1 MGIHYQKVKAEKFVP
16 FSDLQFIFVD
26 GSHVWWPETAQV
38 RLHDISA
45 MLGRIRSGVDGG
57 HSDQVEA
64 YFDFVGLLEPCCGH
78 FLLFLLLSVCCKA
91 RTSPPSLSLMYG
103 YIFKLGMLACKLIF
117 AQYKYES
124 SLSGDCR
131 ETDPNMKKVLQH
143 RISLLKEEIDLRV
156 TVARESL
163 KRTETAIEMSK
174 KTSARFQ
181 NEAAKCRIC
190 VETCE
195 EVRERAEAE
204 LVEERRLTKLW
215 EKRARKHGWTNNSII
230 YVQG

>member
-1 MGIHYQKVKAEKFVP
+1 MGRMC
-16 FSDLQFIFVD
+16 
-26 GSHVWWPETAQV
+26 GGR
-38 RLHDISA
+38 RLRRCASTT
-45 MLGRIRSGVDGG
+45 
-57 HSDQVEA
+57 
-64 YFDFVGLLEPCCGH
+64 
-78 FLLFLLLSVCCKA
+78 FLLCLVAFVLGSMAVTVIKWR
-91 RTSPPSLSLMYG
+91 RTSTSLAYLSPAAGTSCSSCSCQCAVKPGHLPRPS
-103 YIFKLGMLACKLIF
+103 
-117 AQYKYES
+117 
-124 SLSGDCR
+124 DCR